1 MVLLR
6 KKGRDVEQ
14 GGGQEQLQGPG
25 AYPMGH
31 ICVKMEPTDLGQVP
45 NSRFSEKRGKWGV
58 LLSIIFFGLG
68 KFVKFVVN

>member
-1 MVLLR
+1 
-6 KKGRDVEQ
+6 
-14 GGGQEQLQGPG
+14 
-25 AYPMGH
+25 MGH

>member
-1 MVLLR
+1 M
-6 KKGRDVEQ
+6 
-14 GGGQEQLQGPG
+14 
-25 AYPMGH
+25 
-31 ICVKMEPTDLGQVP
+31 KMSRADLGQVP